1 MKKVLKIFLTA
12 ALALSVYFSSSLT
25 VSAAGTSAKACVVM
39 EAGSGRIL
47 YSKNPDERLPEAS
60 TTKIMTALVVA
71 DSVFRMKPGVL
82 SCEEGF
88 QDESYYSGLLEY
100 PQYTRPE
107 AWHGLKVPPV
117 LLSGNHAAIA
127 KWRAEQAL
135 LRTKTRRP
143 DLYEA
148 YCKKVNGEK

>member
-71 DSVFRMKPGVL
+71 ENADADTVVRVPEQAQGVEGSSVYLRAGEHLTV
-82 SCEEGF
+82 EEVP
-88 QDESYYSGLLEY
+88 YGLVK
-100 PQYTRPE
+100 Q
-107 AWHGLKVPPV
+107 
-117 LLSGNHAAIA
+117 SGN
-127 KWRAEQAL
+127 E
-135 LRTKTRRP
+135 
-143 DLYEA
+143 
-148 YCKKVNGEK
+148 